1 VETLDNKMNNLLRNK
16 KGQFELAS
24 NVVWGVVAF
33 ALAIIVGLIVIGLLT
48 DGGFFT
54 AGSAEEN
61 LTLNLS
67 SNLTTGL
74 NTVVAK
80 FPTIFTVI
88 AMAIV
93 LAIIGLLIVIVRKFG
108 FGGGGGNFAQ

>member
-1 VETLDNKMNNLLRNK
+1 MMKNLLENK
-16 KGQFELAS
+16 KGQFQLAS
-24 NVVWGVVAF
+24 GVVWGVVAF
-33 ALAIIVGLIVIGLLT
+33 ALAIIVGLIVIGLLVG
-48 DGGFFT
+48 GGFFDAT
-54 AGSAEEN
+54 SAEQH
-61 LTLNLS
+61 TIGNLS
-67 SNLTTGL
+67 TNVTSGL

-108 FGGGGGNFAQ
+108 FGGGGGNFGQ